1 MQNAVLRYGKK
12 VIIGLLNLFLAVA
25 SVQTATLTYCL
36 CDNFTDVMTDL
47 YEYVNP
53 KNGKHSPLISKEI
66 YEIIM
71 ANADVS
77 GTYFTWPLGDPGK
90 NCCLGYHLR
99 SQANGGTQGRGISF
113 FQYRPN

>member
-1 MQNAVLRYGKK
+1 MPW
-12 VIIGLLNLFLAVA
+12 VA
-25 SVQTATLTYCL
+25 SLQTVTLTYCL
-36 CDNFTDVMTDL
+36 CDHFTDVMTDL

-77 GTYFTWPLGDPGK
+77 DTYIICPLEDLGK
-90 NCCLGYHLR
+90 KCCLGHHLR
-99 SQANGGTQGRGISF
+99 SQAKGGTQGRGVSF

>member
-1 MQNAVLRYGKK
+1 
-12 VIIGLLNLFLAVA
+12 
-25 SVQTATLTYCL
+25 
-36 CDNFTDVMTDL
+36 MTDL

-77 GTYFTWPLGDPGK
+77 DTYFIWPLEDPGK
-90 NCCLGYHLR
+90 KMLSWVVHKAEVLAFSNTDPTRL
-99 SQANGGTQGRGISF
+99 ANSIPFFSRIQVELLENPGIFRMLSHHNSPYTKQF
-113 FQYRPN
+113 LARRL

>member
-1 MQNAVLRYGKK
+1 MRLV
-12 VIIGLLNLFLAVA
+12 
-25 SVQTATLTYCL
+25 SVQTSNLTYCL
-36 CDNFTDVMTDL
+36 CDHFTDVMTDL

-77 GTYFTWPLGDPGK
+77 DTYFTCPLEDPGK
-90 NCCLGYHLR
+90 KCCLGYHLR
-99 SQANGGTQGRGISF
+99 SQAKGGTQGRGVSF